1 MSSTKA
7 TIDFTGYSDVTLPPV
22 AQNVLDNLFGNVNF
36 PTPPLMQATLQT
48 KLTDYSTA
56 LANKSSRATADII
69 AFNII
74 RHDLEVML
82 ADLAGYVNIV
92 AKGDLTIVSASGFP
106 YYDTAHPAHT
116 GPPAAPTNVT
126 LRHGDLSGTV
136 DVRCHPDRARSANEA
151 QACTGDPNLEAN
163 WHFAA
168 IFTGGK
174 ATLGNLTPG
183 STLWVRLRTSG
194 VKAVMG
200 AWSDPA
206 KIIVI

>member
-7 TIDFTGYSDVTLPPV
+7 TIDFTGYTDIALPPI
-22 AQNVLDNLFGNVNF
+22 AQNVLDKLFGNVHF
-36 PTPPLMQATLQT
+36 PTPPIMQGTLQT

-74 RHDLEVML
+74 RHDLEGML
-82 ADLAGYVNIV
+82 ADLAGSVNTV
-92 AKGDLTIVSASGFP
+92 AKGDLTIVESSGFP
-106 YYDTAHPAHT
+106 YYDTAHPAQS
-116 GPPAAPTNVT
+116 GPPAAPSNVT

-151 QACTGDPNLEAN
+151 QTCTGDPNLEAN
-163 WHFAA
+163 WKYAA

-174 ATLGNLTPG
+174 VTLGSLTPA
-183 STLWVRLRTSG
+183 TTIWIRLRTSG
-194 VKAVMG
+194 VKGVLG

-206 KIIVI
+206 KIIVT